1 MAGKKSFFR
10 LSFWAAALFLLCLS
24 DFSLANRRGGLGCF
38 DPKDAYAAAA
48 REPDNFHLITAKGMC
63 LIAADNNDG
72 QGLYEL
78 QRASDQ
84 NIVLA
89 TFLIAIYRETEG
101 GFDKA
106 KFFQPDITVP
116 IEAYKKVWNQ
126 IVHLPNYPHEDFAL
140 KLDEQ
145 GSRIKLRTAYSL
157 PLLYFYRYF
166 RGAIG
171 HNNLLVSQ
179 SPSRTENEFDF
190 YPKDQGV
197 TVDSL
202 HRTNEWAQTCK
213 NIRYEEELW
222 DRGIYDLFMG
232 LCDILQEA
240 ALEMIPL
247 EQQRLQAAEHCEDIL
262 KCPEYEQLSTEIA
275 SWLEKTE
282 ERLEE
287 RLIEEGG

>member
-24 DFSLANRRGGLGCF
+24 DFSLANWRGSLGCF
-38 DPKDAYAAAA
+38 DPEDAYAAAA
-48 REPDNFHLITAKGMC
+48 REPDNFHLITMKGMC

-84 NIVLA
+84 NIVYA
-89 TFLIAIYRETEG
+89 TFLIAIYRKTEG

-126 IVHLPNYPHEDFAL
+126 IVHLPNYPHEDFGL

-157 PLLYFYRYF
+157 PVLYFYRYF
-166 RGAIG
+166 RGVVA
-171 HNNLLVSQ
+171 HNNLRRAN
-179 SPSRTENEFDF
+179 SPSWPANEKRPVNYF
-190 YPKDQGV
+190 PKDLG
-197 TVDSL
+197 TTMDSL
-202 HRTNEWAQTCK
+202 HRMNEWAQTCK

-222 DRGIYDLFMG
+222 DREAYDRFMG
-232 LCDILQEA
+232 LCDILQKA
-240 ALEMIPL
+240 ALEAIPL

-262 KCPEYEQLSTEIA
+262 KCPEYDDFLNKLSD
-275 SWLEKTE
+275 WHKTNK
-282 ERLEE
+282 E